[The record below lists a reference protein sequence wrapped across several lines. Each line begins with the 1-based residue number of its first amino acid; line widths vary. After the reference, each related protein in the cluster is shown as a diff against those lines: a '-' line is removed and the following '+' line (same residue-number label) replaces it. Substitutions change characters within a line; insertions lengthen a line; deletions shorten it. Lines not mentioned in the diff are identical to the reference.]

1 MRLKILLGLYFLITT
16 ISLTALPVFSDEAI
30 YIHWAQVAT
39 NEPSKYVFLPM
50 LDGKPPLHV
59 WTLIPM
65 LKVVHDPLLAGRLV
79 SVFVGLIN
87 IVLIGMLVRELGGE
101 TRDERLAQLA
111 ATILPFWF
119 FHNRMALTEVMLVMW
134 FLLGLV
140 VGMRAYANNKKSF
153 FWTVVFSLAVGGSL
167 WTKVSG
173 VFFVPVFMMIPLL
186 VVSVLSTKTKKRSL
200 IAMIREAYFH
210 TGVFRLFVGG
220 VIGGLIF
227 LTLRLSPLF
236 PYLFARSADYAFT
249 VRDLLGGEWRF
260 VVFAATPR
268 LMYWLAWYLSPFA
281 LILAL
286 WSGRRGFVLF
296 LMSLAYALPLLVG
309 GRVVY
314 SRYFLP
320 MAVPLT
326 IMAVFGFREL
336 YAQGKHNKTLALI
349 CLGGA
354 VLWSFVFILPS
365 YIRPGLTPFAPQ
377 DRVQYLTE
385 WSSGYGIPQV
395 RDYLRKQIGQKT
407 DGQQIEVG
415 TEGYFG
421 TLPDGLSIY
430 FNDPIYADKIKI
442 DGVGQPISSIPDIL
456 LKSAKTQNTYL
467 VVNSHRFFLEDK
479 SNYELVGAY
488 DRPYGG
494 PKLLLLRIL
503 TKKL

>member
-1 MRLKILLGLYFLITT
+1 MLLILYLLITT
-16 ISLTALPVFSDEAI
+16 ISLTDLPVFSDEAI

-39 NEPSKYVFLPM
+39 NEPSKYAFLPM
-50 LDGKPPLHV
+50 LDGKPPLHA

-65 LKVVHDPLLAGRLV
+65 LKLVQDPLLAGRLV
-79 SVFVGLIN
+79 SVFVGLVN
-87 IVLIGMLVRELGGE
+87 IVLIGMFVRELGGE

-119 FHNRMALTEVMLVMW
+119 FHNRMALAEVMLVMW
-134 FLLGLV
+134 LLLGLV
-140 VGMRAYANNKKSF
+140 AGMRAYANNKESF
-153 FWTVVFSLAVGGSL
+153 FWTIVFSLAVGGSL

-173 VFFVPVFMMIPLL
+173 LFFVPVFMMIPLL
-186 VVSVLSTKTKKRSL
+186 VLSTKTKKLSL
-200 IAMIREAYFH
+200 ITMIREAYLH
-210 TGVFRLFVGG
+210 KGVFRLFVGG

-236 PYLFARSADYAFT
+236 PYLFARSTDYAFT
-249 VRDLLGGEWRF
+249 LSDLLRGEWQF
-260 VVFAATPR
+260 VVFNATPR
-268 LMYWLAWYLSPFA
+268 LVYWLAWYLSPFV

-286 WSGRRGFVLF
+286 RSGRRGFVLF

-309 GRVVY
+309 GKVVY

-320 MAVPLT
+320 IAVPLT

-336 YAQGKHNKTLALI
+336 YAQGKRNKTLALT
-349 CLGGA
+349 CCSGV

-365 YIRPGLTPFAPQ
+365 YIRPGLIPFAPQ

-395 RDYLRKQIGQKT
+395 RDYLRKQIAQKT
-407 DGQQIEVG
+407 NRQQIEVG

-430 FNDPIYADKIKI
+430 FNDPVYADKIKI
-442 DGVGQPISSIPDIL
+442 DGVGQPIYAIPDSL
-456 LKSAKTQNTYL
+456 LQSAKTQDTYL
-467 VVNSHRFFLEDK
+467 VVNSHRFFLEDT
-479 SNYELVGAY
+479 SNYEVVGAY

-503 TKKL
+503 AQKL

>member
-1 MRLKILLGLYFLITT
+1 MRLKILLILYLLITT

-39 NEPSKYVFLPM
+39 NEPSKYAFLPM

-65 LKVVHDPLLAGRLV
+65 LKLTQDPLLAGRLV
-79 SVFVGLIN
+79 SVFVGLVN
-87 IVLIGMLVRELGGE
+87 IILIGMFVRELGGE
-101 TRDERLAQLA
+101 TRDERLAQLV

-119 FHNRMALTEVMLVMW
+119 FHNRMALAEVMLVMW
-134 FLLGLV
+134 LLLGLV
-140 VGMRAYANNKKSF
+140 AGIRAYANNKKSF
-153 FWTVVFSLAVGGSL
+153 FWTIVFSLAVGGSL

-173 VFFVPVFMMIPLL
+173 LFFVPVFLMIPLL
-186 VVSVLSTKTKKRSL
+186 IISAKTKKLSV
-200 IAMIREAYFH
+200 IGAIREGYLH
-210 TGVFRLFVGG
+210 TGVIRLFIGG

-249 VRDLLGGEWRF
+249 LRDLLGGEWRF

-268 LMYWLAWYLSPFA
+268 LMYWLVWYLSPFIF
-281 LILAL
+281 ILAL
-286 WSGRRGFVLF
+286 RSGRRGLVLF

-336 YAQGKHNKTLALI
+336 YNQGNRNKTLALI

-354 VLWSFVFILPS
+354 VLWSSMFILPS
-365 YIRPGLTPFAPQ
+365 YIRPGLTPFALQ
-377 DRVQYLTE
+377 DQVQYLTE

-395 RDYLRKQIGQKT
+395 RDYLRQQIAQRT
-407 DGQQIEVG
+407 NGQQIEVG

-442 DGVGQPISSIPDIL
+442 DGVGQPIHAIPDRL
-456 LKSAKTQNTYL
+456 LQSAKTQDTYL
-467 VVNSHRFFLEDK
+467 VVNSHRFFLENT
-479 SNYELVGAY
+479 SNYEVVGVY

-503 TKKL
+503 PQKQ